1 MPATAIPLTLLTGF
15 LGSGK
20 TTLLNRLLRDPTLAG
35 TAVLINE
42 VGEVGIDQ
50 LIVDRDDDEVLLLE
64 SGCVCCSMRGD
75 LPRALN
81 ELRERFESGRLAHLD
96 RVVVET
102 TGLADPAPV
111 IRTLI
116 RDFALARHFR
126 LDGVIVTLDPQH
138 CGWQLAQYPEA
149 RRQIAQADQI
159 VLSKCDL
166 AQDAEIAEALAQI
179 AALNPGAAL
188 HRGDALPDALELLTG
203 HTGTGW
209 LSVEAPRP
217 PLGGR
222 AAPPHSGGVATH
234 LLRLDKPVV
243 WADFAAA
250 IDLLLEAAGA
260 HILRLKGL
268 VAVEGEDSP
277 HVLHAVQNQRY
288 PDSVLPAWPEDWRG
302 TQLVFITQDLP
313 RAALLQAFETLCGI
327 APLPCA

>member
-1 MPATAIPLTLLTGF
+1 MPTSSIPLTLLTGF

-20 TTLLNRLLRDPTLAG
+20 TTLLNRLLRDPALAG

-42 VGEVGIDQ
+42 VGEVGLDQ

-96 RVVVET
+96 RVIIET

-126 LDGVIVTLDPQH
+126 LDGVVATLDPQH
-138 CGWQLAQYPEA
+138 SGWQLAQYPEA
-149 RRQIAQADQI
+149 RRQIALADQV

-166 AQDAEIAEALAQI
+166 AEEAEIAEALAQI
-179 AALNPGAAL
+179 EALNPGAGL
-188 HRGDALPDALELLTG
+188 HRGDALPVACELLTG
-203 HTGTGW
+203 HAGTGW
-209 LSVEAPRP
+209 LSVDTPRAA
-217 PLGGR
+217 LGGR
-222 AAPPHSGGVATH
+222 AAPPHTGGIATH

-243 WADFAAA
+243 WADFAAS

-268 VAVEGEDSP
+268 LSVEGDDLP

-288 PDSVLPAWPEDWRG
+288 PDSLLPAWPDGRRG
-302 TQLVFITQDLP
+302 SQLVFITQDLP
-313 RAALLQAFETLCGI
+313 RAALVQAFETLCGI
-327 APLPCA
+327 APLPPA

>member
-1 MPATAIPLTLLTGF
+1 MAIPLTLLTGF

-75 LPRALN
+75 LPRALS

-126 LDGVIVTLDPQH
+126 LDGVVATLDPQH
-138 CGWQLAQYPEA
+138 SGWQLAQYPEA

-159 VLSKCDL
+159 VLSKCDIARD
-166 AQDAEIAEALAQI
+166 AQIAEALAQI

-188 HRGDALPDALELLTG
+188 HRGDALPDARVLLTG
-203 HTGTGW
+203 HAGTGW

-217 PLGGR
+217 CLGGR
-222 AAPPHSGGVATH
+222 AALPHTGGIATH

-250 IDLLLEAAGA
+250 IDLLLQAAGA

-268 VAVEGEDSP
+268 VAVAGEDSP

-288 PDSVLPAWPEDWRG
+288 PDSVLPAWPEGWRG